1 MSAAAA
7 AKKPAWGVIAE
18 FSSAAALYDAAEKV
32 RDKGFKFWDCHS
44 PFPIHGMDKAMGL
57 GRSPLGYIIFCGGL
71 TGFLTAASLEYIPS
85 SFLYPLIVH
94 GKPVN
99 FFTVPA
105 FFPIMFELTILFSA
119 FTAFF
124 GVFVLNRL
132 PRYHHPL
139 FDFERFK
146 EFSNDAFFL
155 VIESVDPKFSETGTR
170 EFLEEIG
177 GQGVTVLYDND

>member
-1 MSAAAA
+1 MRTPFGHKVYAMAAEY
-7 AKKPAWGVIAE
+7 P
-18 FSSAAALYDAAEKV
+18 SAAALYEAAKIV
-32 RDKGFKFWDCHS
+32 RDAGFKRWDVYS
-44 PFPIHGMDKAMGL
+44 PFPIHGMDDAMGL
-57 GRSPLGYIIFCGGL
+57 GKSWLSAVVLSGGISGL
-71 TGFLTAASLEYIPS
+71 LTAMIVEFGPS
-85 SFLYPLIVH
+85 WGLYRLVVH
-94 GKPVN
+94 GKPWDWR
-99 FFTVPA
+99 TVPA
-105 FFPIMFELTILFSA
+105 FFPIMFELTILLSA

-124 GVFVLNRL
+124 GVFILNRL

-155 VIESVDPKFSETGTR
+155 VIESVDPKFSESGTR